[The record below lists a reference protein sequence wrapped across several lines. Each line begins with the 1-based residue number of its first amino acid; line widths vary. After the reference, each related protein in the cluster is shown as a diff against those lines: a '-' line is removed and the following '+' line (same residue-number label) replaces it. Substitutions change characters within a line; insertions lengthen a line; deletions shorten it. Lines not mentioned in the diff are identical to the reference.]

1 MKYNKAICEMLD
13 KVVKRLVEE
22 NKIIQ
27 CGHSNL
33 EKYIAGYIVDSMLQ
47 YKENATFETNMTEKW
62 VMNLYN
68 YDENE
73 NLLKDIVQFVYE
85 DEKNQYPLILDYWIC
100 YEMIVNFCEQGIV
113 ECLSCGNIFYHQGR
127 LFTDEDG
134 LFSSCKK
141 CGATFNI
148 R

>member
-33 EKYIAGYIVDSMLQ
+33 EKYIADYIVDSMLQ
-47 YKENATFETNMTEKW
+47 YKENATFEMNMTEKW

-127 LFTDEDG
+127 LFTDEDV
-134 LFSSCKK
+134 LFSNCKK
-141 CGATFNI
+141 CGATFNV

>member
-1 MKYNKAICEMLD
+1 
-13 KVVKRLVEE
+13 
-22 NKIIQ
+22 
-27 CGHSNL
+27 
-33 EKYIAGYIVDSMLQ
+33 MLQ
-47 YKENATFETNMTEKW
+47 YKENVTFEINMTEKW